1 MIIAHSRTFYD
12 NLQLLISQTRQDSVK
27 GLFDRYGDI
36 LFRAL
41 MNPPTIDSNIEVM
54 LQAFGY
60 LKKKL
65 TPGERI
71 LSSVPRS
78 LPEGVDLNLRTQEP
92 YCTLDCQRK

>member
-12 NLQLLISQTRQDSVK
+12 NLQLLVSQTRQDSVK

-41 MNPPTIDSNIEVM
+41 MNPPTYDSNNEVM

-60 LKKKL
+60 FEKNSHL
-65 TPGERI
+65 ERENSFFGHSI
-71 LSSVPRS
+71 VTGR
-78 LPEGVDLNLRTQEP
+78 G
-92 YCTLDCQRK
+92 